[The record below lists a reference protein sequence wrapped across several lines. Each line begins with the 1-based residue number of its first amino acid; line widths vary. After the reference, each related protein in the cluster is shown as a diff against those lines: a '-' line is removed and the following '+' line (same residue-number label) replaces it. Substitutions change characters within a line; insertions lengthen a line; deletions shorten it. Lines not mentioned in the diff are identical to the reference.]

1 MGNVQIVIEVLLI
14 SLMPFF
20 LLLFNTALTIVKY
33 IFNQHLIVESTH
45 STQLCGNNRL
55 RILFP
60 SRETN

>member
-45 STQLCGNNRL
+45 STQL
-55 RILFP
+55 
-60 SRETN
+60 